1 MAILIGTI
9 YIGICILAI
18 DFGGLLV
25 GIVAKSF
32 SAHVPSG
39 SPSGVRK
46 LAPVNWPPDGPDPCK
61 GPIFISSNELRD

>member
-1 MAILIGTI
+1 MAITIGTI

-18 DFGGLLV
+18 GFGDLLV

-46 LAPVNWPPDGPDPCK
+46 LAPGRAGPLQRTH
-61 GPIFISSNELRD
+61 FISPNELRD